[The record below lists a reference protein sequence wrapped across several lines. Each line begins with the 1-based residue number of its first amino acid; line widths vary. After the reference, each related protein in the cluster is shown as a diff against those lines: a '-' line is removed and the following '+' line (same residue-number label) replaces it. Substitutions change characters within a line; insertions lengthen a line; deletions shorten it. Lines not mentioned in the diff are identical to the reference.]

1 MNASPSL
8 NRSRVRFSL
17 RWKITLPF
25 MLLALVLGLGATYV
39 LNRLLSENEET
50 RFLRQLADG
59 GQQATDAVVR
69 AEADLLEVLRL
80 VSNTEGVAASAA
92 SGNAED
98 LRMRVLPLVVNSDMD
113 VVTVLDVRGTSLV
126 TVRRSPQAAPG
137 DYYTLRGEDFYTG
150 WPFVVRIL
158 QGVQTEGIGDKDVGL
173 ESLVLDEGEVSAF
186 FVGGPIRDSSGQVVG
201 AVLAGRYLPGLV
213 GSLSLDAGA
222 NVTIYD
228 LTTGQLLA
236 SSLESVDPAS
246 VTLTPDQISG
256 GLGAAQQGQSPVRAI
271 DVAGVTY
278 EEVLTPFIARG
289 GTQLGV
295 MGVSLFWAPL
305 ERSAKDNLLTLIQVS
320 ALALALVV
328 LIGLAISSSIT
339 RPLVEMADASAQV
352 ATGNL
357 TTHVSDNG
365 GDEIGMLAR
374 NFNTMVDGLREG
386 SVYRD
391 LLGRTVT
398 PEVRDQLHKRLVEG
412 EALQDGQGA
421 TATVLVADLRGLP
434 RLVEETDPGVAMTTL
449 NEYFTGVVSIIA
461 QHGGMVNTF
470 DGDSIVAFF
479 GILPRPVPPQVS
491 ALQATHAGME
501 MLEFISGL
509 NRDRASRGQPAL
521 EMGIGVSTGPVIA
534 GSIGSKD
541 RLHYTVIGDTVNMA
555 QRIQEATLEIQGS
568 GLLISGDTHR
578 YLAGAQRQ
586 FEFGR
591 TGIVPLRG
599 QTRQATVHE
608 VQGRRTRLVERPGT
622 GREE

>member
-1 MNASPSL
+1 MNASLPR

-59 GQQATDAVVR
+59 GQQAADAVVR

-80 VSNTEGVAASAA
+80 VSNTEGVAASVA

-150 WPFVVRIL
+150 WPFVLRIL
-158 QGVQTEGIGDKDVGL
+158 QGVQDEGIGDKDVGL
-173 ESLVLDEGEVSAF
+173 ESLILDEGEVYVF

-222 NVTIYD
+222 NVSIYD
-228 LTTGQLLA
+228 LATGQLLA
-236 SSLESVDPAS
+236 SSLESEDPAQLM
-246 VTLTPDQISG
+246 LTPDQISN
-256 GLGAAQQGQSPVRAI
+256 GLSAAEQGQSPVRAI
-271 DVAGVTY
+271 DVTGVTY
-278 EEVLTPFIARG
+278 EEVLTPFTARG
-289 GTQLGV
+289 ETQLGV
-295 MGVSLFWAPL
+295 MGVSLLWAPL
-305 ERSAKDNLLTLIQVS
+305 ERSAKDSLLTLIQVS

-328 LIGLAISSSIT
+328 LVGLAISSSIT

-357 TTHVSDNG
+357 TTHVSDRG

-374 NFNTMVDGLREG
+374 TFNTMVDGLREG
-386 SVYRD
+386 LVYRD

-412 EALQDGQGA
+412 EALQDGQAA
-421 TATVLVADLRGLP
+421 TATVLVAGLRGLP
-434 RLVEETDPGVAMTTL
+434 NLVEETNPGLAMTTL
-449 NEYFTGVVSIIA
+449 NEYFSGVVSIIG

-521 EMGIGVSTGPVIA
+521 EMGVGVSTGPVIA

-541 RLHYTVIGDTVNMA
+541 RLHYTLIGDTVNMA

-591 TGIVPLRG
+591 TGIVQLRG

>member
-39 LNRLLSENEET
+39 LNRLLSETEET

-113 VVTVLDVRGTSLV
+113 VVTVLDVQGTSLV

-137 DYYTLRGEDFYTG
+137 DYYALRGEAFYTG
-150 WPFVVRIL
+150 WPFVIRIL

-173 ESLVLDEGEVSAF
+173 ESLILDEGEVSAF
-186 FVGGPIRDSSGQVVG
+186 FVGGPIRDSSGRVVG

-295 MGVSLFWAPL
+295 MGVSLLWAPL

-328 LIGLAISSSIT
+328 LVGLAISSSIT

-357 TTHVSDNG
+357 TTHVSDRG

-434 RLVEETDPGVAMTTL
+434 SLVEETDPGVAMTTL
-449 NEYFTGVVSIIA
+449 NEYFSGVVSIIA

-521 EMGIGVSTGPVIA
+521 EMGVGVSTGPVIA

>member
-1 MNASPSL
+1 MNASPPY
-8 NRSRVRFSL
+8 NRPRVRFSL

-50 RFLRQLADG
+50 RFLRQLADS
-59 GQQATDAVVR
+59 GQQAADAVVR
-69 AEADLLEVLRL
+69 AETDLLEVLRL
-80 VSNTEGVAASAA
+80 VSNTEGVATSVAG
-92 SGNAED
+92 GNAED

-113 VVTVLDVRGTSLV
+113 VVTVLDAQGTSLM
-126 TVRRSPQAAPG
+126 TVRRSPHAAPG
-137 DYYTLRGEDFYTG
+137 DYYTLRGEGFYTG

-158 QGVQTEGIGDKDVGL
+158 QGMQTEGIGDKDVGL
-173 ESLVLDEGEVSAF
+173 QSLILDEGEVHVF
-186 FVGGPIRDSSGQVVG
+186 FVGGPIHDSSGQLVG

-213 GSLSLDAGA
+213 DSLSLDAGG
-222 NVTIYD
+222 NISIYD
-228 LTTGQLLA
+228 LATGQLLA
-236 SSLESVDPAS
+236 SSLESEDPTRLA
-246 VTLTPDQISG
+246 LTPDQISS
-256 GLGAAQQGQSPVRAI
+256 GLAAAESGQSPVRPI
-271 DVAGVTY
+271 DIAGVTY
-278 EEVLTPFIARG
+278 EEVLTPFVARG

-295 MGVSLFWAPL
+295 MGVSLLWAPL
-305 ERSAKDNLLTLIQVS
+305 ERSARDNLLMVIQIS

-328 LIGLAISSSIT
+328 LVGLAISSSIT

-357 TTHVSDNG
+357 AAHVPDRG
-365 GDEIGMLAR
+365 ADEISMLAR
-374 NFNTMVDGLREG
+374 TFNTMVDGLREG

-391 LLGRTVT
+391 LLGRAVT

-412 EALQDGQGA
+412 EALQDGQAA

-434 RLVEETDPGVAMTTL
+434 DLVEETNPGVAMTTL
-449 NEYFTGVVSIIA
+449 NEYFSGVVSIIG

-509 NRDRASRGQPAL
+509 NKDRASRGLPAL
-521 EMGIGVSTGPVIA
+521 EMGVGVSTGPVIA

-555 QRIQEATLEIQGS
+555 QRIQEATLEMQGS

-591 TGIVPLRG
+591 TGIVQLRG